1 MSTHTIRLDDGVKE
15 ETTRIADALGL
26 NFNLVVN
33 TLLRKFNAEK
43 GFPFP
48 VRLGSEK
55 TVLDM
60 SSEEFEAACRE
71 AVQNR
76 DDSARMEYTTVL
88 DPDTGMFKKLYAD
101 GRVEYVLD

>member
-33 TLLRKFNAEK
+33 TLLRKFNAAK

-48 VRLGSEK
+48 VRLGSEE
-55 TVLDM
+55 TVLICLWTN
-60 SSEEFEAACRE
+60 SRQPAGKLLRPG
-71 AVQNR
+71 
-76 DDSARMEYTTVL
+76 TT
-88 DPDTGMFKKLYAD
+88 PPEWNI
-101 GRVEYVLD
+101 RPS

>member
-33 TLLRKFNAEK
+33 TLLRKFNEAK

-48 VRLGSEK
+48 VRLGSEE
-55 TVLDM
+55 TVFDM
-60 SSEEFEAACRE
+60 SVDEFETASRE
-71 AVQNR
+71 AVAAR
-76 DDSARMEYTTVL
+76 DDASRMEYTTIL
-88 DPDTGMFKKLYAD
+88 NAETGKFEKHFSD